1 MSINAEKIR
10 KLDSKQLSKL
20 YLNAFKII
28 SSVEKNFG
36 IKSDFENQE
45 KREKYPDAKEVIKLI
60 KSIWKEERAQSNTKK
75 DSKYPNFGILKKLG
89 YSRLYSIDAKTR
101 IFILK
106 DCIKMNNSEL
116 PFTLSPSHMDTWGE
130 KDSPRR
136 YAKIMVYLQN
146 QIMNQSKASEETKDA
161 WKDDLAEIINSNP
174 HKNVNEWFSK
184 EYNGKH
190 KINVTNEP
198 RQTNV
203 TSEPP
208 PIPIIITKKP
218 IN

>member
-1 MSINAEKIR
+1 MSIDAEKIR
-10 KLDSKQLSKL
+10 NLDSEQLSKL
-20 YLNAFKII
+20 YQNAFKII

-45 KREKYPDAKEVIKLI
+45 KREKYPDAKKVVSLI
-60 KSIWKEERAQSNTKK
+60 KSIWKEERTQGNIKK
-75 DSKYPNFGILKKLG
+75 DSKYPNFGILRKLG
-89 YSRLYSIDAKTR
+89 YSHVRSIDAKTR

-116 PFTLSPSHMDTWGE
+116 PFTQSPSHMDTWGE

-146 QIMNQSKASEETKDA
+146 QIMNKSKALKETKDA
-161 WKDDLAEIINSNP
+161 WKDDLTEIINSNP

-184 EYNGKH
+184 KYDGKH
-190 KINVTNEP
+190 KINVTSEP
-198 RQTNV
+198 LKTNV

-208 PIPIIITKKP
+208 LIPIIITKKVY
-218 IN
+218 